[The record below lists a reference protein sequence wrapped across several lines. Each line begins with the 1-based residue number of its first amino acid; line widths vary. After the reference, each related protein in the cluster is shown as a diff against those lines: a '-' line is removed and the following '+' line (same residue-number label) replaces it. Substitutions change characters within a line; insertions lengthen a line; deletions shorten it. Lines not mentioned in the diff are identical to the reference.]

1 VARVDDLVRAR
12 EEKTNQSTA
21 LAIKETGLSKA
32 WVLERLR
39 ENVERSMQ
47 AKPVLDK
54 EGQPT
59 GEYRYEAAAANRALE
74 LIGKEIG
81 MFVDRQEVS
90 FEQRIA
96 MMTDEQRLEEAGRLA
111 ERIRAKL
118 DQHRHLI
125 DVTPEVEE

>member
-1 VARVDDLVRAR
+1 MACTSLECRSSRSVARSRWHGDGGRHACRSTDVRVAELMRAR
-12 EEKTNQSTA
+12 EEVTGQGMKI
-21 LAIKETGLSKA
+21 AIVESGVNRL

-74 LIGKEIG
+74 
-81 MFVDRQEVS
+81 
-90 FEQRIA
+90 
-96 MMTDEQRLEEAGRLA
+96 
-111 ERIRAKL
+111 
-118 DQHRHLI
+118 
-125 DVTPEVEE
+125 

>member
-1 VARVDDLVRAR
+1 M
-12 EEKTNQSTA
+12 KI
-21 LAIKETGLSKA
+21 AIVESGVNRL

-81 MFVDRQEVS
+81 MFVDRAELRIEDRLAS
-90 FEQRIA
+90 MTKEQREEHA
-96 MMTDEQRLEEAGRLA
+96 RQLATRLRAQIERYKLIEGESEE
-111 ERIRAKL
+111 
-118 DQHRHLI
+118 
-125 DVTPEVEE
+125 VMPEGEADR

>member
-1 VARVDDLVRAR
+1 MRAR
-12 EEKTNQSTA
+12 EEVTGQGMKI
-21 LAIKETGLSKA
+21 AIVESGVNRL

-81 MFVDRQEVS
+81 MFVDRAELRIEDRLAS
-90 FEQRIA
+90 MTKEQR
-96 MMTDEQRLEEAGRLA
+96 EEDARQLA
-111 ERIRAKL
+111 ARIRAQIERYKL
-118 DQHRHLI
+118 I
-125 DVTPEVEE
+125 EGEVTEVEDE

>member
-1 VARVDDLVRAR
+1 MRAR
-12 EEKTNQSTA
+12 EERTA
-21 LAIKETGLSKA
+21 QGMKIAIVESGVNRL

-81 MFVDRQEVS
+81 MFVDRAELRIEDRLAS
-90 FEQRIA
+90 MTKEQR
-96 MMTDEQRLEEAGRLA
+96 EEDARQLA
-111 ERIRAKL
+111 ARIRAQIERYKL
-118 DQHRHLI
+118 I
-125 DVTPEVEE
+125 EGEVTEVEDE